1 MPKENA
7 SYQCLSL
14 IMLDSVM
21 RGNKKYY
28 PETLLEVCKY
38 KITKNKEENLI
49 NDNLELDTDS
59 EFRSESESD

>member
-1 MPKENA
+1 
-7 SYQCLSL
+7 
-14 IMLDSVM
+14 M

-38 KITKNKEENLI
+38 KITKNKEESLI

>member
-1 MPKENA
+1 
-7 SYQCLSL
+7 
-14 IMLDSVM
+14 M

-28 PETLLEVCKY
+28 PETLLEVCKC